1 MSGTIL
7 TKGREVG
14 SSTRGEE
21 RTKAEKQARQD
32 NTKDNAGQESL
43 SKALYLR
50 QRANKSLSF
59 LQSFF
64 GQVIVR
70 VYTFRYMGFTCVI
83 LKIPMKPWGLIQL
96 FDCKA
101 EQNYLSISRLIFTLN
116 NYWEILLNKICVI
129 CALTCQ
135 HEDIS
140 HVKRLKRHLFQIED
154 VLSAWTSWE
163 CLLLFRCLPFCST
176 RLEPW
181 VHLCNICLFVL

>member
-1 MSGTIL
+1 MFSFSSSPIETSANAKNGGLPVFTFHKDGGSQISPQLPEISKVSGTIL

-83 LKIPMKPWGLIQL
+83 LKIPMKP
-96 FDCKA
+96 
-101 EQNYLSISRLIFTLN
+101 
-116 NYWEILLNKICVI
+116 
-129 CALTCQ
+129 
-135 HEDIS
+135 
-140 HVKRLKRHLFQIED
+140 
-154 VLSAWTSWE
+154 
-163 CLLLFRCLPFCST
+163 
-176 RLEPW
+176 
-181 VHLCNICLFVL
+181 

>member
-59 LQSFF
+59 LQS
-64 GQVIVR
+64 
-70 VYTFRYMGFTCVI
+70 
-83 LKIPMKPWGLIQL
+83 L
-96 FDCKA
+96 FWPSYR
-101 EQNYLSISRLIFTLN
+101 QSLY
-116 NYWEILLNKICVI
+116 
-129 CALTCQ
+129 
-135 HEDIS
+135 
-140 HVKRLKRHLFQIED
+140 FQIYGFYMCDSQNSHEA
-154 VLSAWTSWE
+154 LRSHTT
-163 CLLLFRCLPFCST
+163 F
-176 RLEPW
+176 
-181 VHLCNICLFVL
+181 

>member
-50 QRANKSLSF
+50 QRANKSL
-59 LQSFF
+59 
-64 GQVIVR
+64 R

-83 LKIPMKPWGLIQL
+83 LKIPMKP
-96 FDCKA
+96 
-101 EQNYLSISRLIFTLN
+101 
-116 NYWEILLNKICVI
+116 
-129 CALTCQ
+129 
-135 HEDIS
+135 
-140 HVKRLKRHLFQIED
+140 
-154 VLSAWTSWE
+154 
-163 CLLLFRCLPFCST
+163 
-176 RLEPW
+176 
-181 VHLCNICLFVL
+181 